1 MSVQAL
7 MKEKG
12 STKLALD
19 RPGVKVGFATRAVP
33 VEEMI
38 SLGDA
43 ARVPEVGDLV
53 MAEVLRIGRHSKLE
67 TQDGR
72 TMNIF
77 PGDRVL
83 VAFGHR
89 YAPDQY
95 EGYVPDG
102 PVEEC
107 DLLSVGGVVGEVAS
121 RHESMA
127 APTRLRVLG
136 TVCDGDGR
144 PLNTR
149 SFGLPSVLRSTTDG
163 GRESSAEVI
172 LVIGSSMNAGKTTS
186 VGTMARALSR
196 SGFEVAAAKMTGT
209 AAGKDG
215 RFFESCGARPVLDFT
230 AAGYPST
237 YMLGREEL
245 LNLYHSILSRLHA
258 ANPDYIIVE
267 IADGVFQRETRMM
280 IESEAILDTVDH
292 LVFAAPDSLS
302 TESGVRFA
310 RERGLPLRATTGA
323 ITQSDLAVREA
334 EEATGV
340 PCLNTQSMLNGD
352 LVRLLDASREKSLEE
367 EPEESLAAGFVE
379 KARDSVTDAVEA
391 VAGTVEVVPTNAPA
405 SAVRRG
411 A

>member
-1 MSVQAL
+1 MSVRAL
-7 MKEKG
+7 VEEKG
-12 STKLALD
+12 SMNLALD
-19 RPGVKVGFATRAVP
+19 RPGTKVGFATRAVP
-33 VEEMI
+33 LEEMV
-38 SLGDA
+38 SLEDA
-43 ARVPEVGDLV
+43 ARAPEVGDLV
-53 MAEVLRIGRHSKLE
+53 MTEVLRIGRHAKLE

-95 EGYVPDG
+95 EGYVPNE

-121 RHESMA
+121 RHDSMA
-127 APTRLRVLG
+127 APTRLRVMG
-136 TVCDGDGR
+136 AVCDGDGR

-149 SFGLPSVLRSTTDG
+149 SFGLPSVLRSATDG
-163 GRESSAEVI
+163 VRKSSAEVI
-172 LVIGSSMNAGKTTS
+172 LVIGSSMNSGKTTT
-186 VGTMARALSR
+186 VGTIARALSR
-196 SGFEVAAAKMTGT
+196 AGFEVAAGKMTGT

-215 RFFESCGARPVLDFT
+215 RFFESCGARPVVDFT

-245 LNLYHSILSRLHA
+245 LSLYHSILSRLHA
-258 ANPDYIIVE
+258 SNPDYIIVE

-280 IESEAILDTVDH
+280 IESEAVLDTVDH

-352 LVRLLDASREKSLEE
+352 LVRLLDASREKNPEDV
-367 EPEESLAAGFVE
+367 PEESPAAGFVE
-379 KARDSVTDAVEA
+379 KAHDAVTEA
-391 VAGTVEVVPTNAPA
+391 VDAVTGTTEGAPA
-405 SAVRRG
+405 NAVGRG